1 MRKYEYK
8 KKVDPWK
15 YDILEYVLQA
25 YHEPYLNLHFLGPY
39 LKENNASLCSYDLIF
54 QILQFIPQL
63 MRTEVLKH
71 LINEIK
77 LMKERIIQ
85 NKDENSSLD
94 NFNQIMPLFHI
105 LIFLLIKIEF
115 TNHIEIIKE
124 LA

>member
-1 MRKYEYK
+1 
-8 KKVDPWK
+8 
-15 YDILEYVLQA
+15 
-25 YHEPYLNLHFLGPY
+25 
-39 LKENNASLCSYDLIF
+39 
-54 QILQFIPQL
+54 

-115 TNHIEIIKE
+115 TNHIEILKE